1 MYVIKY
7 YWGDIGLVDKQV
19 NRGKFE
25 SADLAMGRGKCTEFK
40 YVHFSQSTA
49 KYDMTSSQPV

>member
-7 YWGDIGLVDKQV
+7 SWGDIGLVDKQV

-40 YVHFSQSTA
+40 YVHFSQSIS
-49 KYDMTSSQPV
+49 KI